1 MITGY
6 KYRMKNRL
14 INDFDEEKS
23 KLTEKLSQ
31 QYSHNKIS
39 LEEYERLI
47 EYIHK
52 TETGKELAIIGK
64 IIEENDLMNI
74 IEINTMRNDRRIKN
88 HYTILSSQKTSGSII
103 NETNKF
109 ISILG
114 DNHITINDNDLMEN
128 ETVIYIN
135 SILGETVI
143 HVPEN
148 ITVINKTI
156 PILGGV
162 WIDGKINNGK
172 WDGKKKLIIYGN
184 AILGNI
190 TVKMKNKI
198 GTVIEKA
205 YNLFFGDGQ

>member
-1 MITGY
+1 MIIGY
-6 KYRMKNRL
+6 KYRMKNQL
-14 INDFDEEKS
+14 INKFDEEKS

-52 TETGKELAIIGK
+52 TETGKELAIVEK
-64 IIEENDLMNI
+64 IIEENDSINS
-74 IEINTMRNDRRIKN
+74 IEINEKKIDKNDKRIKN

-103 NETNKF
+103 NETDKF

-114 DNHITINDNDLMEN
+114 DNHIAINDNDLREN
-128 ETVIYIN
+128 ETIVHIN

-143 HVPEN
+143 HVSEN
-148 ITVINKTI
+148 IIVINKAT

-162 WIDGKINNGK
+162 WIDEKIDNREL
-172 WDGKKKLIIYGN
+172 DGKKKLIIYGN

-190 TVKMKNKI
+190 TVKIGGNKWI
-198 GTVIEKA
+198 
-205 YNLFFGDGQ
+205 